1 MTKRNNAETADF
13 LRNREK
19 WIRALVEDARLS
31 HATVRVGVHI
41 ALRINAEDREA
52 WPATKT
58 MAKSTGVHVR
68 SVIRAID
75 AMEET
80 GYLLMAR
87 KRNAGNRY
95 WLRFFW
101 E

>member
-1 MTKRNNAETADF
+1 MVKPNKAETTEF
-13 LRNREK
+13 LRKRDK
-19 WIRALVEDARLS
+19 WIRALVEDVRLS

-41 ALRINAEDREA
+41 ALRINGEDREA
-52 WPATKT
+52 WPSTMT
-58 MAKSTGVHVR
+58 MAKSTGVGVR

-87 KRNAGNRY
+87 KRNVGNRY